1 MLIYLGWIAAAFL
14 GGILFTL
21 WLKARRPSL
30 RQRVKDAA
38 VFRGKTYQEIKRE
51 IDAPQTIIQQTD
63 GHILRTWQ
71 EDGYIISLLFDAK
84 DMCLGVE
91 DEQY

>member
-14 GGILFTL
+14 AGILFTL
-21 WLKARRPSL
+21 WLKNHKPSL
-30 RQRVKDAA
+30 RRRVADAA

-51 IDAPQTIIQQTD
+51 IDGPQTIIQQKD
-63 GHILRTWQ
+63 GHTLRTWQ
-71 EDGYIISLLFDAK
+71 EDGYSISLMFDAQ
-84 DMCLGVE
+84 DMCLGVQ